1 MNKCCIET
9 SCETCLLLRWTA
21 YGTVGSTG
29 VFASSLAVEDGVP
42 GSRSRVP
49 VFLDFACVSLSDL
62 VGSGESVRT
71 RKVKIMAKGDGA
83 PWKL

>member
-9 SCETCLLLRWTA
+9 FCESCLLLRWTA

-42 GSRSRVP
+42 GFPFS
-49 VFLDFACVSLSDL
+49 FDFACVSL
-62 VGSGESVRT
+62 GSGESVRT